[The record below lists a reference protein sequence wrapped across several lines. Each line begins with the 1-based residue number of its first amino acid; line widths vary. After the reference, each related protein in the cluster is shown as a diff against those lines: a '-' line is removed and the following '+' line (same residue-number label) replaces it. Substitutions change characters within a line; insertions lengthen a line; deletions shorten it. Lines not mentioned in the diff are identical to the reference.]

1 MKEIEKYNT
10 CLKRIDDFSNNL
22 GMKKE
27 DRAIFEMR
35 QSDSE
40 NEKCLVLKNG
50 NLDSPEPWF
59 IVDENDEIHTMIS
72 LNSLKNILESL
83 KQTQKENFELKL
95 EKAIYQQIPIDFNDA
110 WIVAMDEIKKRAKG
124 GLMEINIDLEKLIAD
139 IKKEHPNL
147 FVDMEAMAERI
158 KNNERL

>member
-1 MKEIEKYNT
+1 MKELEKYSN

-22 GMKKE
+22 GMKQE
-27 DRAIFEMR
+27 NRAIFEMR
-35 QSDSE
+35 QSDKE

-50 NLDSPEPWF
+50 NFDSPEPWF

-110 WIVAMDEIKKRAKG
+110 WIVAMDEIKKRAQG